1 MLQSDVRVGFMTTC
15 PNCNVHIMVN
25 GIPAELNKDERYLY
39 SKNSKYPVPMSE
51 LTPDKTFTPD
61 VITPT
66 RCTNC
71 NIDFLLRFLVVP

>member
-1 MLQSDVRVGFMTTC
+1 MLQSDVRVGFLTTC
-15 PNCNVHIMVN
+15 PSCNVAILVH

-39 SKNSKYPVPMSE
+39 STNSKYPIPMSD

-66 RCTNC
+66 KCTNC
-71 NIDFLLRFLVVP
+71 DTEFLLRFLL